1 MSTRHHAGARL
12 EDDLLEQTVRST
24 LTAPSSST
32 AADRARRSAL
42 LRENERRSVAGVCA
56 AVARALGAP
65 VRLTRVT
72 AFVLALLGIGVPTYL
87 LAMLLVPRTTRP
99 GMAPA
104 TAEAAEAAGTG
115 DRARSG
121 DDSVEVPLVAM
132 ATGKVRRA
140 DVAALLA
147 LLPAGLIGLWWI
159 VAVLAQAAALT
170 AVLLALAIILLGLL
184 SLAARRAGQA
194 RRALVL
200 ALLARRADLADE
212 QTLEVFLLEQHRR
225 APWAWDRLAHGD
237 ARAVLD
243 PEAAQA
249 GITHG
254 EGRQSAK
261 GGPGPSRRMSSASA
275 RTVSAL
281 LAGMLAACALV
292 TLVLNLD
299 PDLAPSVAGAPL
311 LPQIGRVGAGL
322 AAATAL
328 AGLALCV
335 LGWRGRHSLVL
346 ALAGLL
352 ALSGAGLAGTWLRL
366 TADPQA
372 APYVLS
378 VDDLEDGM
386 YASCPEGLST
396 WSRPITID
404 LRDLTAEDAER
415 IREQRQRAGA
425 PTDGTAGVIHCSRMV
440 GSLTVLMPAD
450 PGLVE
455 VGLNTLDEWVEAGA
469 WDGDSILAVY
479 GDVFIGP
486 VEIVEHPRTKTE
498 E

>member
-1 MSTRHHAGARL
+1 MSTTRHAGARL

-24 LTAPSSST
+24 LTARSSST

-42 LRENERRSVAGVCA
+42 LREDERRWAAGVCA
-56 AVARALGAP
+56 ALARALGVP

-72 AFVLALLGIGVPTYL
+72 ALVLALLGIGVPMYL
-87 LAMLLVPRTTRP
+87 LAMLLVPRTARP
-99 GMAPA
+99 RTAPA
-104 TAEAAEAAGTG
+104 TADAAQEAVTG
-115 DRARSG
+115 ERERPG
-121 DDSVEVPLVAM
+121 DDGVEVPLVAM
-132 ATGKVRRA
+132 TTGKVRRA

-147 LLPAGLIGLWWI
+147 LLPAALIGLWWI
-159 VAVLAQAAALT
+159 VAVLARAAALT
-170 AVLLALAIILLGLL
+170 AVLLALAMLLLGLL
-184 SLAARRAGQA
+184 GIAARRAGQA
-194 RRALVL
+194 RRAMIL
-200 ALLARRADLADE
+200 ALLARRADLADD
-212 QTLEVFLLEQHRR
+212 QSLEDFLLEQHRR

-249 GITHG
+249 AMSHS
-254 EGRQSAK
+254 EERQSVT
-261 GGPGPSRRMSSASA
+261 GGPGRSRRRSSASA

-281 LAGMLAACALV
+281 LAGMLAVCALV

-299 PDLAPSVAGAPL
+299 PDLAPSVADAPL

-335 LGWRGRHSLVL
+335 LGWRGRRSLAL
-346 ALAGLL
+346 ALAGVL

-366 TADPQA
+366 TVDPQA
-372 APYVLS
+372 EPYVLT

-386 YASCPEGLST
+386 YASCPEGVST

-415 IREQRQRAGA
+415 IREQRQEADVPA
-425 PTDGTAGVIHCSRMV
+425 DGTAGRIHCSRMV

-469 WDGDSILAVY
+469 WDGDSILGVY
-479 GDVFIGP
+479 GDVLIGP
-486 VEIVEHPRTKTE
+486 VEIVEHPRTMTE
-498 E
+498 D